1 MYPSRHPERHRLS
14 AGHLYSAF
22 TVMEKSGCASG
33 DGEFHCCRY
42 MPVRSD
48 VPAFVTSRGTICV
61 PPAASTVVPV
71 CATGV
76 ISIVFG
82 AAGLPPS
89 LPPPLLP
96 QAACPHTHAA
106 NRPTPLAAHL
116 RGAAVHSRAHQLHR
130 RPQPL
135 YAVTPARSGGPMMV
149 R

>member
-96 QAACPHTHAA
+96 QAACAPTHS
-106 NRPTPLAAHL
+106 NPILVLL
-116 RGAAVHSRAHQLHR
+116 RVSMSPSRAFEDPSSAGLRDAPRLSCVR
-130 RPQPL
+130 RADIIL
-135 YAVTPARSGGPMMV
+135 
-149 R
+149 